1 MQWPLSPH
9 CSRTGS
15 SRCFRFAAAQR
26 DSIITGNQNVAT
38 RVAAEIRRYI
48 STNAELLKALGA
60 DLQETG
66 LQSWQQDRILK
77 NYVLQFR
84 EFKEITLFDEAGEAL
99 ASSRVG
105 AARVP
110 IPKSAAMT
118 VDGVAMSPIRVDDDL
133 LPTTVFGIHLKRL
146 NQPSGWLA
154 GEFSLEEMWR
164 MVDRIRIGQ
173 HGFAMV
179 VAPDGELVAH
189 GDPDKKALVAL
200 SRNMSKHPLV
210 SALQA
215 VEGDMPIAAEYGD
228 EDGDQKLGVAARV
241 VPLDWTVIVEQ
252 PTSEAYADANRLRR
266 QLVVAILLALLVM
279 VSIGYVFGR
288 SFISPIL
295 TLQRATQTV
304 AAGQLDARVDIR
316 TGDEFTDLGG
326 AFNTMAD
333 RLVELTENIK
343 RQERQAMFGRIAA
356 GLVHDLSHP
365 IQNLGNSSRLLVR
378 EELDAESRRSI
389 LTTIEREL
397 ETLKRF
403 MDDLRNVVK
412 PRPVERF
419 ALDINASVAEVV
431 DPMRSEGERVKVAL
445 EAFYATE
452 PLRHRRG
459 SLCPRTCVSES
470 DHECHSG
477 HAARR
482 PSDRP
487 DGSRW
492 RPRRDQCD
500 GHRFWHC
507 ARPLGADLRG
517 FRHDQATRSR
527 PRFGHLEAHRRG
539 SSMERSP
546 SRASWGEVQRLHYG
560 FGPATIVRFRPQQVE
575 RAREGAP
582 AAMRGPKPSE
592 AEEASISVSSRR
604 GWGPAASEEGSIHVS
619 NTIEDRSLSHQRPD
633 GSDPVFRAADAPG
646 ARRYSVEILLGP
658 DDRIILDD
666 DSVNNLEARTACLVP
681 ATLYSRLLAG
691 RATAA

>member
-1 MQWPLSPH
+1 MAIRIRH
-9 CSRTGS
+9 IAT
-15 SRCFRFAAAQR
+15 RFALLLAVAAVAPLLAYGFVSLLSLRSGTR

-48 STNAELLKALGA
+48 STNADLLKALGA

-110 IPKSAAMT
+110 IPKGAAMT

-215 VEGDMPIAAEYGD
+215 VKGDMPIAAEYSD
-228 EDGDQKLGVAARV
+228 EDGGQKLGVAARV

-378 EELDAESRRSI
+378 EELDAESRQSI
-389 LTTIEREL
+389 LATVEREL

-452 PLRHRRG
+452 PLVIEGDRFALGRVFRNLITNAIQATQPGGRVVVRTARVGDHVEISVTDTGSGIAPDRLAQIFEDFVTTKRRG
-459 SLCPRTCVSES
+459 LGLGLAISKRIVEQLDGTITVESELGRGTAFTLRFPASDNRTV
-470 DHECHSG
+470 
-477 HAARR
+477 
-482 PSDRP
+482 
-487 DGSRW
+487 
-492 RPRRDQCD
+492 
-500 GHRFWHC
+500 
-507 ARPLGADLRG
+507 
-517 FRHDQATRSR
+517 QA
-527 PRFGHLEAHRRG
+527 
-539 SSMERSP
+539 
-546 SRASWGEVQRLHYG
+546 
-560 FGPATIVRFRPQQVE
+560 
-575 RAREGAP
+575 
-582 AAMRGPKPSE
+582 
-592 AEEASISVSSRR
+592 
-604 GWGPAASEEGSIHVS
+604 AAS
-619 NTIEDRSLSHQRPD
+619 
-633 GSDPVFRAADAPG
+633 
-646 ARRYSVEILLGP
+646 
-658 DDRIILDD
+658 
-666 DSVNNLEARTACLVP
+666 
-681 ATLYSRLLAG
+681 
-691 RATAA
+691 